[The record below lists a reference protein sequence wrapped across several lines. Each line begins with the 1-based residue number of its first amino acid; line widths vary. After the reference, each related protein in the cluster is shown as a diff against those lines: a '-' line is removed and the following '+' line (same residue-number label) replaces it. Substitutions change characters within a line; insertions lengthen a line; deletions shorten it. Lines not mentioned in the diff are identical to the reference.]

1 MDQTTHEVRL
11 ANWTRIIEQCQNR
24 PLGQTAKQWLAE
36 NNISDKTYYY
46 WLRRVRIKTLE
57 TKVSA
62 LPPMEEKPALPMV
75 SFAEIPAKELI
86 QPEPSAAIVI
96 KTQKSTIEISSSVSE
111 TLIVELIKAVKHAL

>member
-46 WLRRVRIKTLE
+46 WLRPYQRDTRDFGI
-57 TKVSA
+57 
-62 LPPMEEKPALPMV
+62 
-75 SFAEIPAKELI
+75 LI
-86 QPEPSAAIVI
+86 LTS
-96 KTQKSTIEISSSVSE
+96 
-111 TLIVELIKAVKHAL
+111 L

>member
-1 MDQTTHEVRL
+1 
-11 ANWTRIIEQCQNR
+11 
-24 PLGQTAKQWLAE
+24 
-36 NNISDKTYYY
+36 
-46 WLRRVRIKTLE
+46 
-57 TKVSA
+57 
-62 LPPMEEKPALPMV
+62 MEEKPTLPMV